1 MNHST
6 SVCFVNGYRN
16 LYTQVVVFI
25 VDKEVFKLG
34 RLDGKVALITGAA
47 RGQGAAEAELFAK
60 EGAKVIITDL
70 QEEGIK
76 ELANKIKENGG
87 IVLGMKHDVSNEDDW
102 QQVVN
107 TGIKTFGKIDI
118 LVNNAGILSFKTVT
132 EISKSE
138 FEKILSINT
147 TGTFLGMKYVIPNMQ
162 KNGGGSIV
170 NISSLSGIYGVG
182 GAGYNASKGAV
193 RTLTKNAAVAYGK
206 EAIRVNSVHPGTI
219 DTPMIKDVLETDEDR
234 KSAVSIGALPYI
246 GQPIDVAYCVLFL
259 ASDESRFITGGEYL
273 VDGGTLIM

>member
-1 MNHST
+1 M
-6 SVCFVNGYRN
+6 
-16 LYTQVVVFI
+16 
-25 VDKEVFKLG
+25 G

-47 RGQGAAEAELFAK
+47 RGQGATEAELFAK

-70 QEEGIK
+70 QQEAVD

-87 IVLGMKHDVSNEDDW
+87 TALAMKQDVSNEEDW
-102 QQVVN
+102 QKVVDE
-107 TGIKTFGKIDI
+107 GIKEFGKIDI

-193 RTLTKNAAVAYGK
+193 RTLTKNAALTYGK
-206 EAIRVNSVHPGTI
+206 ESIRVNSVHPGTI
-219 DTPMIKDVLETDEDR
+219 DTPMLNDVLQTKESREHAAST
-234 KSAVSIGALPYI
+234 GALPYI

-259 ASDESRFITGGEYL
+259 ASDEARFITGGEYL
-273 VDGGTLIM
+273 IDGGALTM